1 MEELSTCTL
10 ISLAFSFPSIEG
22 LSYLTIQLFIS
33 IVLQNVQ
40 SNFRT
45 LHHRTTLYI
54 RIHYEIMRFLSFSH
68 NLRTFTVNAIIH
80 IKEDKTKI
88 QIIQDSISYALY
100 TIKTSAALLLLLCLF
115 PSPYLGLLETIFNV
129 IIKLISLFIN
139 LNPS

>member
-1 MEELSTCTL
+1 
-10 ISLAFSFPSIEG
+10 
-22 LSYLTIQLFIS
+22 
-33 IVLQNVQ
+33 
-40 SNFRT
+40 
-45 LHHRTTLYI
+45 
-54 RIHYEIMRFLSFSH
+54 MRFLSFSH
-68 NLRTFTVNAIIH
+68 NLRTFTVISIIH

-100 TIKTSAALLLLLCLF
+100 TIKTSAALLLLMCLF